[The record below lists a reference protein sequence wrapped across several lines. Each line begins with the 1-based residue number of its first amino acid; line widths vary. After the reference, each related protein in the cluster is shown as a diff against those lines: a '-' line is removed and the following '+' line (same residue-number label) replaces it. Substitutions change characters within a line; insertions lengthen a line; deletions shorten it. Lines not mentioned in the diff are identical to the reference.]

1 MWWSS
6 CFIKCKRGLPFVC
19 THTLRQ
25 NIAALSNMGSTTDV
39 MMKKRDEY
47 FLGKKKISWPK
58 IQSLN

>member
-47 FLGKKKISWPK
+47 FLGKKKN
-58 IQSLN
+58 QLA